1 MSQGAIIGMIV
12 GLIMT
17 LMVLAK
23 RRKRKDALLST
34 LEQQGPGPARA
45 ELDRMIPPVGTIPL
59 GKIVDQCDR
68 MASLAIIGDT
78 EALRAEIDEHE
89 GKLTAVAQV
98 DGLALLGLAIRS
110 EDPAPHAQALTEL
123 SARMDAEGGA
133 LMKLIK
139 DKLRTYAGIAQAIAG
154 QKVERKIHVQ
164 GRTLASKE
172 TGTPK
177 IVLLQALARALEG
190 TGGNGDSL
198 RAEVRA
204 LTRAFDDGPAPSGS

>member
-1 MSQGAIIGMIV
+1 MSQGAIIGMLV
-12 GLIMT
+12 GVVMMLI
-17 LMVLAK
+17 LMAK

-45 ELDRMIPPVGTIPL
+45 LLDRTLPAMGTIPL
-59 GKIVDQCDR
+59 GKIVDQCER

-78 EALRAEIDEHE
+78 EALRAEIDRHE
-89 GKLTAVAQV
+89 GKLTAIAQV
-98 DGLALLGLAIRS
+98 NGLALLGLAIRS
-110 EDPAPHAQALTEL
+110 DDPAPHAQALTEL
-123 SARMDAEGGA
+123 SARMDAEGG
-133 LMKLIK
+133 LMMKLVK
-139 DKLRTYAGIAQAIAG
+139 DKLRTYAGIAQAITG
-154 QKVERKIHVQ
+154 QKVERKIHVN

-190 TGGNGDSL
+190 TGGHSESL

-204 LTRAFDDGPAPSGS
+204 STRAFDDPPAPPES